1 MIPLYDENPTRRRPV
16 VTLALIVANVAVFAF
31 ELLLPQAGLTL
42 DGFFSRAG
50 LIPYELANRVDIPPS
65 GLVPWWATPLTSM
78 FMHGGWLHIGF
89 NMLFLWIFGN
99 NVEDLMGR
107 ARFVAFYLLCG
118 LAAAFTQV
126 VVDVHSTT
134 PVIGASGAVAGVLGA
149 YIVVWPR
156 ARVVTLL
163 ILGFFFPVVQMPAW
177 ILLGVWFLLQ
187 AVQGAL
193 SVGGMP
199 DVAYF
204 AHIGGFAAGMMLVWA
219 FAVGKLVRRRGG
231 RRS

>member
-1 MIPLYDENPTRRRPV
+1 
-16 VTLALIVANVAVFAF
+16 
-31 ELLLPQAGLTL
+31 
-42 DGFFSRAG
+42 
-50 LIPYELANRVDIPPS
+50 
-65 GLVPWWATPLTSM
+65 
-78 FMHGGWLHIGF
+78 
-89 NMLFLWIFGN
+89 MLFLWIFGN

-118 LAAAFTQV
+118 LVAAFAQV
-126 VVDVHSTT
+126 VADVDSTT
-134 PVIGASGAVAGVLGA
+134 AVIGASGAVAGVLGA

-177 ILLGVWFLLQ
+177 ALLGLWFLLQ
-187 AVQGAL
+187 AVQGVL
-193 SVGGMP
+193 SLGGEA

-219 FAVGKLVRRRGG
+219 FAAGRLRHRG
-231 RRS
+231 RV